1 VTDRQLTTAPFFSV
15 LVPTRNRPE
24 LAATCVR
31 SILAQGDHDLELLV
45 LDQSDD
51 SATRD
56 AVGAVAGH
64 SDRTRHVPVSG
75 RGRSLSLNVGIG
87 EARGEWVVMTD
98 DDCEA
103 EPGWLEGLAAA
114 ARAAGPRDAIVGRVV
129 PGPVE
134 AGKSLPPATLE
145 DPDPAVYAGRV
156 DRDLVY
162 PNFAVPRSAF
172 DAVGRFD
179 VRMGVGT
186 ALPGGE
192 DNDFG
197 YRLLRGG
204 WRILY
209 RPGPTVVHCA
219 WRSPEERAALK
230 RAYGTG
236 QGAFYAKH
244 LARADPFI
252 AYRFARDVLRT
263 ARAAGGALIRGWPA
277 ECRGHLDYL
286 AGLFA
291 GAARMTALMARGVP
305 SDRA

>member
-1 VTDRQLTTAPFFSV
+1 MTARPFFSV
-15 LVPTRNRPE
+15 LVPTRDRPD
-24 LAATCVR
+24 LVAACVR
-31 SILAQGDHDLELLV
+31 SVLAQGDHDFELLV
-45 LDQSDD
+45 LDQSDGSTTGDSVVAIAAD
-51 SATRD
+51 SAR
-56 AVGAVAGH
+56 V
-64 SDRTRHVPVSG
+64 RHVPVSG
-75 RGRSLSLNVGIG
+75 CGRSLSLNAGIG
-87 EARGEWVVMTD
+87 EARGEWLVITD

-103 EPGWLEGLAAA
+103 EPGWLDGLAVE

-134 AGKSLPPATLE
+134 PGRSLPPATLE
-145 DPDPAVYAGRV
+145 DPDPAVYSGRI

-172 DAVGRFD
+172 DALGRFD

-186 ALPGGE
+186 TLPGGE

-209 RPGPTVVHCA
+209 RPGPTVVHRA
-219 WRSPEERAALK
+219 WRSHEERAALK

-244 LARADPFI
+244 LASADPFI

-286 AGLFA
+286 AGLLV
-291 GAARMTALMARGVP
+291 GATRMTSLMARGVP

>member
-1 VTDRQLTTAPFFSV
+1 MVTPFFSI
-15 LVPTRNRPE
+15 LVPTRDRPD

-31 SILAQGDHDLELLV
+31 SILAQGDHDFELLV
-45 LDQSDD
+45 LDQSDG
-51 SATRD
+51 SATGE
-56 AVGAVAGH
+56 AVRAVAGD
-64 SDRTRHVPVSG
+64 SGRTRHVRVSG
-75 RGRSLSLNVGIG
+75 RGRSRSLNAGIE
-87 EARGEWVVMTD
+87 EARGKWVVMTD

-103 EPGWLEGLAAA
+103 EPGWLDGLTTE

-134 AGKSLPPATLE
+134 PGKSLPPATIE
-145 DPDPAVYAGRV
+145 DLDPAVYTGRV

-162 PNFAVPRSAF
+162 PNFAVPRSVF
-172 DAVGRFD
+172 DVIGRFD

-186 ALPGGE
+186 SLPGGE

-197 YRLLRGG
+197 YRLLRAG
-204 WRILY
+204 WRIIY

-219 WRSPEERAALK
+219 WRSTEERAALK

-244 LARADPFI
+244 LAAADPFI
-252 AYRFARDVLRT
+252 AYRFARDVART
-263 ARAAGGALIRGWPA
+263 TRAAGGALIRRWPS

-286 AGLFA
+286 VGLFIGA
-291 GAARMTALMARGVP
+291 GRMTALMVRGVP
-305 SDRA
+305 PDPTLP

>member
-1 VTDRQLTTAPFFSV
+1 MVTNVPLFSI

-31 SILAQGDHDLELLV
+31 SILAQGDHDFELLV

-51 SATRD
+51 RATGD
-56 AVGAVAGH
+56 AVAAAAGD
-64 SDRTRHVPVSG
+64 SSRTRHVAVSG
-75 RGRSLSLNVGIG
+75 RGRSLSLNAGIG
-87 EARGEWVVMTD
+87 EASGQWIVMTD

-103 EPGWLEGLAAA
+103 EPGWLDGLQAE
-114 ARAAGPRDAIVGRVV
+114 ARAAGPRDAIVGRVR

-134 AGKSLPPATLE
+134 PGKSLPPATIE
-145 DPDPAVYAGRV
+145 DPEPSIYTGRV

-162 PNFAVPRSAF
+162 PNFAVPRPAF
-172 DAVGRFD
+172 DAIGRFD

-186 ALPGGE
+186 TLPGGE

-197 YRLLRGG
+197 YRLLRAG

-219 WRSPEERAALK
+219 WRSTEERAALK

-244 LARADPFI
+244 LASADPFI

-286 AGLFA
+286 AGLFV
-291 GAARMTALMARGVP
+291 GGARMTALMARGVP